1 MIRSF
6 AVRPRR
12 RIGSIVL
19 SALATSMVLGDAA
32 GAGAESAPSNVD
44 ASTAGVIS
52 PDTSGGAAWGPATGS
67 GFYVRTGI
75 GLERS
80 TGTRFTD
87 KDCTLTT
94 NNNSGGY
101 QALYGCGT
109 GWDGAPLSSKGT
121 FGSMRGFEFGA
132 GYAASPFLRLE
143 AVVQRRT
150 GLSFKGKSNFL
161 DGVKREDVEVD
172 ASALSAMLAAYL
184 DLPEFRVAEIGTFRP
199 FAGGGFGYSRL
210 KIGEMR
216 QRFPI
221 TTTLVP
227 GRKSTSFAWMVALGA
242 STPVAERVTLDL
254 AVRYTHLGTV
264 KSGWGG
270 GSVVFPDTEQ
280 FADRNDIPL
289 NLPETRANLA
299 SVGLWA
305 SLRYAF

>member
-1 MIRSF
+1 MPWR
-6 AVRPRR
+6 ARPDLCGGRWE
-12 RIGSIVL
+12 
-19 SALATSMVLGDAA
+19 TSV
-32 GAGAESAPSNVD
+32 P
-44 ASTAGVIS
+44 TAM
-52 PDTSGGAAWGPATGS
+52 PATGS
-67 GFYVRTGI
+67 GFYVRAGV

-80 TGTRFTD
+80 IGTRFTD
-87 KDCTLTT
+87 RDCTLEPD
-94 NNNSGGY
+94 NNSGGY
-101 QALYGCGT
+101 KALYGCGT
-109 GWDGAPLSSKGT
+109 GWDVAPLNSKGT

-161 DGVKREDVEVD
+161 NGVQREVVEAD

-184 DLPEFRVAEIGTFRP
+184 DLPVFRVPEIGTFRP
-199 FAGGGFGYSRL
+199 FAGGGLGYSRV

-227 GRKSTSFAWMVALGA
+227 GGKSTNFAWMVALGA

-254 AVRYTHLGTV
+254 AVRYTDLGTV
-264 KSGWGG
+264 ETGRGG

-280 FADRNDIPL
+280 FADREDIPL
-289 NLPETRANLA
+289 NLSETRADLA
-299 SVGLWA
+299 SVGLWV